1 MADEALKFGLD
12 SGLADEIVA
21 PAGQFV
27 LFGCSGDLARRKIAP
42 ALYNLHVEGRLPETF
57 VVVGVGRRAW
67 DDALFREEMRQAIET
82 HSRRDLDEATWREFA
97 SRWFYQQTI
106 LDEPA
111 SFQALAARL
120 ARLDEAFGT
129 GGSRAFYL
137 AMAPAYF
144 GPIADAL
151 AACGL
156 HRPAQESG
164 FSRLI
169 VEKPFGRDLASAQK
183 LNRSLWANF
192 DEEQIFRIDHYLGK
206 ETVQNLLVFRFANSL
221 FEPHFS
227 AEWVDNVQITAAE
240 PFGMEGRRG
249 AYYEQAG
256 ALRDMVQNHMLQLLA
271 LIAME
276 RPDCL
281 RCDAVRA
288 AKAKVLRAI
297 SPMTPALVS
306 QRTVR
311 GQYREGSDREASPAY
326 RQEWGVGLDSTIETY
341 AACQLFI
348 DNPRW
353 QGVPFYLRT
362 GKRLPTKTTQIQI
375 TFKREASSLFHAA
388 GCDMR
393 GENRLILQISPKEDI
408 SLRFDVKIP
417 GAAMMLRPVRM
428 DFNYATAFASGS
440 PEGYEHLLLDAMRG
454 DSTLFIHADELEAAW
469 SIVDSIQLGW
479 QQADETSLGFYGPGE
494 WGPADADRIFGD
506 PYKHW
511 NPV

>member
-1 MADEALKFGLD
+1 
-12 SGLADEIVA
+12 
-21 PAGQFV
+21 
-27 LFGCSGDLARRKIAP
+27 
-42 ALYNLHVEGRLPETF
+42 
-57 VVVGVGRRAW
+57 
-67 DDALFREEMRQAIET
+67 
-82 HSRRDLDEATWREFA
+82 
-97 SRWFYQQTI
+97 
-106 LDEPA
+106 
-111 SFQALAARL
+111 
-120 ARLDEAFGT
+120 
-129 GGSRAFYL
+129 
-137 AMAPAYF
+137 
-144 GPIADAL
+144 
-151 AACGL
+151 
-156 HRPAQESG
+156 
-164 FSRLI
+164 
-169 VEKPFGRDLASAQK
+169 
-183 LNRSLWANF
+183 
-192 DEEQIFRIDHYLGK
+192 
-206 ETVQNLLVFRFANSL
+206 LVFRFANSL

-469 SIVDSIQLGW
+469 SIVDSIQRGW
-479 QQADETSLGFYGPGE
+479 QQAGETSLGFYGPGE
-494 WGPADADRIFGD
+494 WGPADADRLFGD